1 VRQTIASSGPR
12 ARSGSWKPKKLSPR
26 GPVYLAIADALGA
39 AVSAGE
45 IAAGERLPTHRS
57 LARELGVNVV
67 TITRAYAEAA
77 RRGLVDGHVGRGT
90 FVRALEPLPTTRR
103 ARAAGPGVIDL
114 SQNQLALEGGVF
126 EGLFSS
132 QAKRLEA
139 ALRAGYAAA
148 GQSEQRAAGA
158 AWLARSGV
166 AVAPEEVVITTGG
179 QEALAVALIANV
191 KAGDTVLVEELTYG
205 GVKTLAALLRIK
217 LVPVAMDEQ
226 GLLPD
231 ALEQACLRTNPALL
245 YVMPNLHNP
254 TGCVLPL
261 ERRKRVAELAR
272 RFGFRVLEDDV
283 AGFLLVDPPAPIA
296 ALAPERTLFVTSL
309 SKSLSPSLRVGY
321 LAARGEL
328 FDAVQAAH
336 AALTW
341 MTPALMVEIASHA
354 ITSGLLAKVVE
365 KKRVELAK
373 RRALFAP
380 LAKRLVTHSHP
391 TAPCLWAELP
401 EPWRVEEFV
410 AAAERAGVL
419 VTGAEVFA
427 TTRTHTPQ
435 AVRLC
440 LGAPATRTEIET
452 AVARLGEILAGAPGP
467 QRVPV

>member
-1 VRQTIASSGPR
+1 MPSTSTKAR
-12 ARSGSWKPKKLSPR
+12 APWKPKKLSPR

-39 AVSAGE
+39 AVTAGE
-45 IAAGERLPTHRS
+45 LAAGERLPTHRS
-57 LARELGVNVV
+57 LASELGVNVV

-90 FVRALEPLPTTRR
+90 FVRALEPLPRARR
-103 ARAAGPGVIDL
+103 ARASGPGVIDL
-114 SQNQLALEGGVF
+114 SQNQLALDGGTF
-126 EGLFSS
+126 EGLFAT

-139 ALRAGYAAA
+139 ALRAGYASGGQA
-148 GQSEQRAAGA
+148 GQRAAGA
-158 AWLARSGV
+158 AWLARAGV
-166 AVAPEEVVITTGG
+166 EVSPDEVVITTGG

-217 LVPVAMDEQ
+217 LVPVAMDAE

-254 TGCVLPL
+254 TGCVLSL
-261 ERRKRVAELAR
+261 ERRRRVAELAR
-272 RFGFRVLEDDV
+272 RFGLRVLEDDV
-283 AGFLLVDPPAPIA
+283 AGFLLESPPAPIA
-296 ALAPERTLFVTSL
+296 ALAPERTLYVTSL

-328 FDAVQAAH
+328 LEGVQAAH

-341 MTPALMVEIASHA
+341 MTPALMAEIASHA
-354 ITSGLLAKVVE
+354 ITSGLVARVVE
-365 KKRVELAK
+365 KKRAELRR

-380 LAKRLVTHSHP
+380 LARQLTTRSH
-391 TAPCLWAELP
+391 ADSPCLWVELP

-410 AAAERAGVL
+410 SAAERAGVL
-419 VTGAEVFA
+419 VTGAEVFSVA
-427 TTRTHTPQ
+427 RTHTPQ

-440 LGAPATRTEIET
+440 PGAPATRAEFET
-452 AVARLGEILAGAPGP
+452 AVARLGELLAGSPAP

>member
-1 VRQTIASSGPR
+1 
-12 ARSGSWKPKKLSPR
+12 
-26 GPVYLAIADALGA
+26 
-39 AVSAGE
+39 
-45 IAAGERLPTHRS
+45 
-57 LARELGVNVV
+57 
-67 TITRAYAEAA
+67 
-77 RRGLVDGHVGRGT
+77 
-90 FVRALEPLPTTRR
+90 
-103 ARAAGPGVIDL
+103 VIDL
-114 SQNQLALEGGVF
+114 SQNQLALESGAF
-126 EGLFSS
+126 EGLFAA

-148 GQSEQRAAGA
+148 GQVPQRAAGA
-158 AWLARSGV
+158 AWLARAGV
-166 AVAPEEVVITTGG
+166 EVSPEEVVVTTGG

-217 LVPVAMDEQ
+217 LVPVAMDAE
-226 GLLPD
+226 GLLPE
-231 ALEQACLRTNPALL
+231 ALEQACLRTNPSLL
-245 YVMPNLHNP
+245 YLMPNLHNP

-283 AGFLLVDPPAPIA
+283 AGFLLEAPPAPIA
-296 ALAPERTLFVTSL
+296 SLAPERTLFVTSL

-328 FDAVQAAH
+328 LEAVQAAH

-341 MTPALMVEIASHA
+341 MTPALMVEIASFA
-354 ITSGLLAKVVE
+354 ITSGMVARVVE
-365 KKRVELAK
+365 KKRAELKK

-380 LAKRLVTHSHP
+380 LAKQLVTRSHP
-391 TAPCLWAELP
+391 DAPCLWAELP

-440 LGAPATRTEIET
+440 LGAPAARAEVET
-452 AVARLGEILAGAPGP
+452 AVARLGEILAGAPAP